1 MLDLDNKQ
9 DNYFQ
14 GLIGIVRWMCE
25 LGRVDILVPVAMLS
39 RYLAA
44 TREGH
49 LNQVFH
55 ILAYL
60 KQYNRWTMVF
70 DDTVP
75 QFDESR
81 FAKYEW
87 AEFYPGAYASQCH
100 LLRPNF
106 GDEVSQCRASLMQTT
121 QGVV

>member
-44 TREGH
+44 PREEH
-49 LNQVFH
+49 LDQVFH
-55 ILAYL
+55 LFADL
-60 KQYNRWTMVF
+60 KRCNRLGMVF
-70 DDTVP
+70 DDLCP
-75 QFDESR
+75 EFDKSR
-81 FAKYEW
+81 FTKCNW
-87 AEFYPGAYASQCH
+87 AEFYYSGACEPGS
-100 LLRPNF
+100 
-106 GDEVSQCRASLMQTT
+106 TT
-121 QGVV
+121 